1 MKKYVITRTGETVNI
16 GDTIR
21 KTKKIENSFG
31 TIETIEDVLVT
42 KSNIDSLV
50 KAGVLKCIDTSLN
63 TSKNK
68 RLTLEIIIE
77 SLAKKYNKSVE
88 EIIDWMNTT
97 NKFCPRVVLDL
108 LLHEAAYCLNGRN
121 SNFMVENTYYTI
133 DSDNGL
139 TRHIPYSRI
148 LPLFKTEEDL
158 ELVRKVLKAQFK
170 LMYGE

>member
-42 KSNIDSLV
+42 KSNIESLV

-63 TSKNK
+63 TSKK
-68 RLTLEIIIE
+68 EKLSLEMIIE
-77 SLAKKYNKSVE
+77 NLAKKYNKSVE

-97 NKFCPRVVLDL
+97 NKFCPKVVLDL
-108 LLHEAAYCLNGRN
+108 LLYGAASCLNGEDLKN
-121 SNFMVENTYYTI
+121 APNKEYFTINLINNNTTSLLYKNNI
-133 DSDNGL
+133 
-139 TRHIPYSRI
+139 
-148 LPLFKTEEDL
+148 PLFKTREDVA
-158 ELVRKVLKAQFK
+158 LVRRVLIDQLK